1 MTSDLNPAGSGQLL
15 AATWSLL
22 ARLPQ
27 AEDDRALAFLLLNDS
42 VALAP
47 YRQAA
52 MWLVGEGVYSL
63 SGVVQVEANAPY
75 VHWLE
80 QVAAHL
86 HAAGAGAGVFTAADL
101 PEALASEWA
110 QWWPAQGLWL
120 PVAGAGAGTGAEKAA
135 AGGAVFLR
143 EPAWS
148 APEVQALAAWTAAWA
163 EAFHGRHRASLSGL
177 RSWRARLQSFI
188 SPDPQRAWWRQTRWQ
203 VALGLAALLLFPV
216 RLSVLAPAELVPAR
230 PAVVRAP
237 LDGVI
242 EQFHVLPNQPVRKG
256 EPLFGFD
263 EAVMRT
269 RLEVAHQALSAAEV
283 DYRQSAQLA
292 LSDAR
297 AKSQLALLTGKIEER
312 RAEVALASEQ
322 MKRSRVLA
330 PEDGVVLMDDPS
342 EWIGKPVTVGERILR
357 IAAPSDREVEAWL
370 PLADAISLAPGAPV
384 TLYLQASPL
393 SPVPARLRYMAHD
406 AQVRPDGQYAY
417 RVRATL
423 EGETTHRVGLKGTAK
438 LQGDWVPLAY
448 WMLRRPLAALRGLAG
463 L

>member
-1 MTSDLNPAGSGQLL
+1 MSRGALSGLGSPASDATL

-22 ARLPQ
+22 SRLPQ
-27 AEDDRALAFLLLNDS
+27 TEDGRALAFLLVNDTH
-42 VALAP
+42 ALAP

-52 MWLVGEGVYSL
+52 LWLAHEGVYSL

-75 VHWLE
+75 VQWLE
-80 QVAAHL
+80 QVVEYL
-86 HAAGAGAGVFTAADL
+86 HAAQAGPGVFTSADL
-101 PEALASEWA
+101 PQALSAEWA

-120 PVAGAGAGTGAEKAA
+120 PGAG
-135 AGGAVFLR
+135 GGVVFLR
-143 EPAWS
+143 EPEWTGPELEALSAWMAAWS
-148 APEVQALAAWTAAWA
+148 QAFLARQ
-163 EAFHGRHRASLSGL
+163 GGDLSRA
-177 RSWRARLQSFI
+177 RSWRARIKALS
-188 SPDPQRAWWRQTRWQ
+188 SSDPDKAWWRQGRWLLLL
-203 VALGLAALLLFPV
+203 VLAVVLAAPV
-216 RLSVLAPAELVPAR
+216 RLSVLAPAELVPSR

-242 EQFHVLPNQPVRKG
+242 EQFQVVPNQPVRKG
-256 EPLFGFD
+256 APLFGFD

-269 RLEVAHQALSAAEV
+269 RLEVAQQALAAAEV
-283 DYRQSAQLA
+283 DYRQTLQLA

-312 RAEVALASEQ
+312 RAEVALAADQ

-357 IAAPSDREVEAWL
+357 IAAPDDREVEAWL
-370 PLADAISLAPGAPV
+370 PLADAISLAPGATV
-384 TLYLQASPL
+384 TLYLQANPL
-393 SPVPARLRYMAHD
+393 APVSARLRYVAHD
-406 AQVRPDGQYAY
+406 AQARPDGQYAY

-423 EGETTHRVGLKGTAK
+423 EGETAHRVGLKGTAK

-448 WMLRRPLAALRGLAG
+448 WILRRPWAALRGLVG